1 MHDPPG
7 AMLPADFF
15 IALSSCPAH
24 AGHPAARGRAAFSKR
39 YGVLNQPLA
48 RMTTVRVRCITNKIA
63 KILAFP
69 VVYIHDAS

>member
-15 IALSSCPAH
+15 IALSSCAAQ

-39 YGVLNQPLA
+39 YGVLNQPLQCA
-48 RMTTVRVRCITNKIA
+48 IA
-63 KILAFP
+63 HKADDDGP
-69 VVYIHDAS
+69 DALHHEQDR

>member
-7 AMLPADFF
+7 GDAPGGFF
-15 IALSSCPAH
+15 YRSLVMP
-24 AGHPAARGRAAFSKR
+24 RACRASGGPRPRRLSKR

-48 RMTTVRVRCITNKIA
+48 RVMTVRVRCITNRIA